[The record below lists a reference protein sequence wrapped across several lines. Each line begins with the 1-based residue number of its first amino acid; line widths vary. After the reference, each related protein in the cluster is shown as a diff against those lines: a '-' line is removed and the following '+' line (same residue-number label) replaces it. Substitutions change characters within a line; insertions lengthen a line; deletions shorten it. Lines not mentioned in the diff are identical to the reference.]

1 MGWKITAL
9 GSLLRR
15 LSAAALL
22 VMVGALA
29 VSARTTFMASGTGSG
44 DVLIWFTPTEATADI
59 DAQVTLSGT
68 IELSGDRTSFTV
80 TGSAIGSGSV
90 DMATSATTA
99 HIVIDANGE
108 TAGGEPIHLHGGLLI
123 TRIDGN
129 LTGSAGTGEGR
140 FDFAIDMAGFRLR
153 ASGNA
158 TGGASGAFVPSEV
171 QYAMQARGTAS
182 LGLSGSVEIV
192 ASDASSLCQTDVL
205 ATSSWPEELL
215 DLLPPLLLEGA
226 DATPAS

>member
-1 MGWKITAL
+1 M
-9 GSLLRR
+9 
-15 LSAAALL
+15 LSATLL
-22 VMVGALA
+22 VLA
-29 VSARTTFMASGTGSG
+29 GTLAASARTTFLASGTGSG

-59 DAQVTLSGT
+59 DAQIALSGT
-68 IELSGDRTSFTV
+68 IEVHGDRISFTA
-80 TGSAIGSGSV
+80 TGSAVGSGRV
-90 DMATSATTA
+90 DMATSATSA
-99 HIVIDANGE
+99 QIVIDAKGE
-108 TAGGEPIHLHGGLLI
+108 TSNGDPIRLHGGLLI

-140 FDFAIDMAGFRLR
+140 FDFAIDMEGLRLR

-192 ASDASSLCQTDVL
+192 SSDASSLCQTDVL

-215 DLLPPLLLEGA
+215 ALLPSLLLEIAG
-226 DATPAS
+226 ATPAS